1 MSEDVIIIPFIKKTS
16 YARKP
21 MLSQVISGKF
31 FYNLYS
37 GDHGI
42 KVLKDSDKIT
52 TNIGI
57 FVPQNVEINLKSV
70 FVESKKNKFAQTY
83 WSTNELF
90 NLKSGFHSEIS
101 LKIPEGMKFDLI
113 KKDDHIGAF
122 VTDKKVT
129 FEEFSVNGMNF
140 SFIIR

>member
-1 MSEDVIIIPFIKKTS
+1 
-16 YARKP
+16 
-21 MLSQVISGKF
+21 
-31 FYNLYS
+31 
-37 GDHGI
+37 
-42 KVLKDSDKIT
+42 
-52 TNIGI
+52 
-57 FVPQNVEINLKSV
+57 VPQNPEINLKSV

-122 VTDKKVT
+122 VTDKKVK
-129 FEEFSVNGMNF
+129 FKEFSVNGMNL